1 VKFHINAS
9 KQLNFLRSAT
19 SNVLASGTAVVGVT
33 IVSLSSIL
41 LFLVFTFIYTLFF
54 LTYRSLIMHFLV
66 SVFLE
71 KNSLVVHEIIE
82 QVQQILR
89 KYIIGLFIEMCI
101 VSVVV
106 CVTLWA
112 LGIKYA
118 ILLGLITGLFNI
130 IPYIGIFTAT
140 LISVLITFATA
151 AAAGKILVVVITLVV
166 MHLVDSNILLP
177 VIVGSKVKIN
187 PLITVL
193 GVVLGEMI
201 WGVSGMFLS
210 IPVIAVLKIIFDR
223 VESLKPWGILLGEE
237 DKTIRLKRIQPEVQ
251 FADTG
256 SEGSIT

>member
-1 VKFHINAS
+1 
-9 KQLNFLRSAT
+9 
-19 SNVLASGTAVVGVT
+19 
-33 IVSLSSIL
+33 
-41 LFLVFTFIYTLFF
+41 
-54 LTYRSLIMHFLV
+54 MHFLI

-71 KNSLVVHEIIE
+71 ENSLVVHEIVE

-89 KYIIGLFIEMCI
+89 KYITGLFIEMCI

-106 CVTLWA
+106 CVAFWA
-112 LGIKYA
+112 LGIKYSL
-118 ILLGLITGLFNI
+118 LLGLITGLFNI

-151 AAAGKILVVVITLVV
+151 AAAGKVFLVLITLVIT
-166 MHLVDSNILLP
+166 HLVDSNILLP
-177 VIVGSKVKIN
+177 AIVGSKVKIN

-223 VESLKPWGILLGEE
+223 IESLKPWGILLGEQ
-237 DKTIRLKRIQPEVQ
+237 DKSIQAKKNKEEIKPVAAETDV
-251 FADTG
+251 
-256 SEGSIT
+256 S